1 MLLGQIKKFR
11 VLIDLATT
19 NHEKPGHVA
28 SPRTSPVCR
37 LEHLE
42 ALVLEVFDVPPVL
55 QLVHVGVEG
64 KFEHMF
70 HLDQL
75 LID

>member
-1 MLLGQIKKFR
+1 MIFISSR
-11 VLIDLATT
+11 VTINDL
-19 NHEKPGHVA
+19 
-28 SPRTSPVCR
+28 SISPVCR

-55 QLVHVGVEG
+55 QPVHVGVEG

-70 HLDQL
+70 NLETKTQHRSHT
-75 LID
+75 